1 MDELYF
7 LLLFLVFFRL
17 SMRGNKHVPFGFY
30 KVSKHYM
37 ETKQTQFAHT
47 MASVLCR

>member
-17 SMRGNKHVPFGFY
+17 YMRGNKHVPFGFY
-30 KVSKHYM
+30 KVGKHYIGI
-37 ETKQTQFAHT
+37 KQTQFAHT
-47 MASVLCR
+47 MASILCR